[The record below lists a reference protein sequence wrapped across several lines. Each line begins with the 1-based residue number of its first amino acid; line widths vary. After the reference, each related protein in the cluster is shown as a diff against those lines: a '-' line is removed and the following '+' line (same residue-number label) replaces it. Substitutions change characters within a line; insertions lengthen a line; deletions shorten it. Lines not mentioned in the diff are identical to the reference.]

1 MGIMSLILKLF
12 GADVAAP
19 PDAMKLDG
27 TTEATLAH
35 SVSGLPPNERGWI
48 SFAEARILFST
59 KGSQYAFVET
69 DQDGRRN
76 IESFAARTRP
86 SSTLC
91 WWRGGSI
98 SHALNLCDVRR
109 AWPSDRRALELR
121 RATLPM
127 DGSLTNR
134 ATDRGFRSLSPSD
147 NFATPRI
154 Y

>member
-1 MGIMSLILKLF
+1 MTFIGWLF

-48 SFAEARILFST
+48 SFAEARISFST

-86 SSTLC
+86 SSTSC
-91 WWRGGSI
+91 WWRGGPI
-98 SHALNLCDVRR
+98 SHALDLCELRR
-109 AWPSDRRALELR
+109 ARPSDRRALELR
-121 RATLPM
+121 RVTPPM
-127 DGSLTNR
+127 DGFLT
-134 ATDRGFRSLSPSD
+134 
-147 NFATPRI
+147 
-154 Y
+154 